1 MQIKLKNVRLSFPDL
16 FTARVNPQEPGS
28 KPKFGAS
35 FLLHKT
41 RNAAEIAQIE
51 AAVKAL
57 CAEKKW
63 TPKMLKSICLV
74 DASSKV
80 NSKTGEPLD
89 GYDSDHMVV
98 SARAVRKPSTW
109 NSDGTEVGEADN
121 VLYAGCYVHALVDL
135 FAYDKVAAHGK
146 RICAGLVAVRFA
158 RDGEPFGASA
168 PKDASCLAFGDDEDA
183 L

>member
-16 FTARVNPQEPGS
+16 YKARANPAEPTS
-28 KPKFGAS
+28 TPKFGAS

-41 RNAAEIAQIE
+41 RNAPEIAAIE
-51 AAVKAL
+51 GAIKAL

-63 TPKMLKSICLV
+63 TPKMLKSVCLV

-98 SARAVRKPSTW
+98 SARAVRKPPTW

-121 VLYAGCYVHALVDL
+121 VIYAGCYVHAMIDI
-135 FAYDKVAAHGK
+135 FPYDKVPAHGK

-158 RDGEPFGASA
+158 RDGEPFGAGV
-168 PKDASCLAFGDDEDA
+168 PKDASCLSFEEDDA